1 MAKLLLADDSITIQ
15 KVVELVLS
23 DEGFEIKASNNGEDA
38 LAQVSSFL
46 PDIILA
52 DIEMPKMNGYQLCEK
67 IKSSPATKNIPVILL
82 AGAFE
87 PLDEELAK
95 KVGAD
100 DFLIKPFESEDLI
113 KKVNA
118 SLMVSKAE
126 VGMQA
131 PAMEAVEVSEDL
143 WGLEEAP
150 SVEEEVVEVVE
161 AVEPALEVEAVSE
174 EEAMLEEAM
183 LEEAV
188 MPEEAL
194 IEEALIEEALL
205 EEVSALP
212 VKEAISPPEKPV
224 FEIPK
229 VEIPKAVEFPSKD
242 ALLDIF
248 RKTADERISEFLK
261 GLDLKNVLSLSIQ
274 AGIKETI
281 EKVLWETVPELSE
294 KLFKEALTSSIESL
308 TKEVEKVIWET
319 VPELAETIIKKEIEK
334 IKSEI

>member
-15 KVVELVLS
+15 KVVELVLL
-23 DEGFEIKASNNGEDA
+23 DEGFEIKTFNNGEDA
-38 LAQVSSFL
+38 LSHISSFS
-46 PDIILA
+46 PDIVLA

-67 IKSSPATKNIPVILL
+67 IKSNPATKNIPVVLL

-118 SLMVSKAE
+118 SLMVSRKAE
-126 VGMQA
+126 AEVET

-150 SVEEEVVEVVE
+150 SVEAEAVEAIEEVVEV
-161 AVEPALEVEAVSE
+161 LEVKPVSE
-174 EEAMLEEAM
+174 EEALLEEAL
-183 LEEAV
+183 LEEAF
-188 MPEEAL
+188 MPED
-194 IEEALIEEALL
+194 ALIEEALL
-205 EEVSALP
+205 EEAMLEEVVAP
-212 VKEAISPPEKPV
+212 REIPKV
-224 FEIPK
+224 EIPK
-229 VEIPKAVEFPSKD
+229 VEIPKAVEFPSKE
-242 ALLDIF
+242 ALLNIF
-248 RKTADERISEFLK
+248 KKTADEKISEFLK
-261 GLDLKNVLSLSIQ
+261 GLDLKKELILSLQ
-274 AGIKETI
+274 AGIKDTI
-281 EKVLWETVPELSE
+281 EKVLWEIVPELSE
-294 KLFKEALTSSIESL
+294 KLFKEVLSSSIESL